1 MVKYSAAFLVWP
13 RFQLEEIDR
22 RTRNLL
28 TMPNGLQPISNVDGL
43 HLLRSEGGRGLI
55 EVQNTVET
63 TVLGLRNYVRAIM
76 VKQVK
81 IGEDS

>member
-1 MVKYSAAFLVWP
+1 MKYSAAFLVWP

-28 TMPNGLQPISNVDGL
+28 TMPNGLHPISNVDGL

-63 TVLGLRNYVRAIM
+63 TILGLRNYVRAIM